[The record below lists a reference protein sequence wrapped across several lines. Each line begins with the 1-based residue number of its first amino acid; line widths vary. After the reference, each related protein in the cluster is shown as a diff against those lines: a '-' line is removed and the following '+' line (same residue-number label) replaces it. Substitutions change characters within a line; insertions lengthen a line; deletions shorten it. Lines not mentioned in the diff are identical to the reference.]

1 MTEHWNESNSHNI
14 GPYLQAGTMTFDLH
28 TQPCSKTK
36 LPLGRNSF
44 YSFMPAYFS
53 TCRHGVRDDSK
64 RVTVKSQHTCARSSP
79 STNRSGGRSGIGG
92 KARKD
97 EGCDVV
103 ESRGMVSLN
112 LSAVL
117 PKPIKFISGSS
128 SKILGI
134 SSLLAM

>member
-1 MTEHWNESNSHNI
+1 MTEHWNESNSHNV
-14 GPYLQAGTMTFDLH
+14 GPYLQAGTMTFDFTRSRVVRPNFHEGEIRSILLC
-28 TQPCSKTK
+28 Q
-36 LPLGRNSF
+36 LI
-44 YSFMPAYFS
+44 FS
-53 TCRHGVRDDSK
+53 TCRHGVHDDSK

-79 STNRSGGRSGIGG
+79 STNCSGGRSGTGG

-117 PKPIKFISGSS
+117 PKPIKFISGSY
-128 SKILGI
+128 SKRLGI

>member
-1 MTEHWNESNSHNI
+1 
-14 GPYLQAGTMTFDLH
+14 MTFFGNIVYLR
-28 TQPCSKTK
+28 PCSVIC
-36 LPLGRNSF
+36 G
-44 YSFMPAYFS
+44 
-53 TCRHGVRDDSK
+53 
-64 RVTVKSQHTCARSSP
+64 P
-79 STNRSGGRSGIGG
+79 SAKPGRSGTGG

-117 PKPIKFISGSS
+117 PKPIKFISGSY
-128 SKILGI
+128 SKRLGI